1 MDPKY
6 CLQDVVRCH
15 LCETPGPPLHCDIC
29 NIHLCEECKEIHLSG
44 EFRGH
49 KIMPFK
55 LRGYIANCRKHSLKI
70 CDRYCKNCTI
80 PICLEC
86 ASSEEHIGHELVN
99 VEKHFE
105 NKIKILRRD
114 LQVLEKCIFPKYE
127 EIASNVLVQK
137 VDLYKNSHKVTTAI
151 NKHGKD
157 MIKEVGNAIKKMK
170 SDLHEMN
177 SKYLSVLNRHEEEV
191 KHSISEIKMEIA
203 YLNKLL
209 VSNDVISV
217 SAYTSRNADFRILP
231 SKVNVTLPTFTP
243 QKIRKDQ
250 VYRQFGSLS
259 ALSVRGYTKDYPCAD
274 ISPLKGLVDV
284 PRIITTIHTDSNRL
298 RSMSCLSD
306 EQIWTCSSNSIMRLY
321 NLQEKLMKSIKT
333 KSGNEPYDIAV
344 TRSGDLV
351 YTDRYDR
358 SVNIMKNTQIES
370 VIRLKG
376 FIPLNVC
383 ILW

>member
-1 MDPKY
+1 MK
-6 CLQDVVRCH
+6 
-15 LCETPGPPLHCDIC
+15 T
-29 NIHLCEECKEIHLSG
+29 KSK
-44 EFRGH
+44 F
-49 KIMPFK
+49 
-55 LRGYIANCRKHSLKI
+55 
-70 CDRYCKNCTI
+70 
-80 PICLEC
+80 
-86 ASSEEHIGHELVN
+86 
-99 VEKHFE
+99 
-105 NKIKILRRD
+105 LRRD

-243 QKIRKDQ
+243 QKIRKD
-250 VYRQFGSLS
+250 
-259 ALSVRGYTKDYPCAD
+259 
-274 ISPLKGLVDV
+274 
-284 PRIITTIHTDSNRL
+284 
-298 RSMSCLSD
+298 
-306 EQIWTCSSNSIMRLY
+306 
-321 NLQEKLMKSIKT
+321 
-333 KSGNEPYDIAV
+333 
-344 TRSGDLV
+344 
-351 YTDRYDR
+351 
-358 SVNIMKNTQIES
+358 
-370 VIRLKG
+370 
-376 FIPLNVC
+376 
-383 ILW
+383 